1 MGCPESHCLE
11 KQQSMTSLHI
21 GNYKI
26 FMREIKGDQNN
37 WEIYI
42 VDGTEDSILS
52 RCQFSMNYAINS
64 IQLNSDFQETSYGNW
79 QVDSKIHMEVQRIQN
94 I

>member
-1 MGCPESHCLE
+1 
-11 KQQSMTSLHI
+11 
-21 GNYKI
+21 
-26 FMREIKGDQNN
+26 
-37 WEIYI
+37 
-42 VDGTEDSILS
+42 
-52 RCQFSMNYAINS
+52 MNYAINS